1 MPAKLLVKPAA
12 GEPFEIEI
20 GNTATIGRTRD
31 NTVSFPTSPLVSRQH
46 AILRCHN
53 GWQYQ
58 LIDLGSTN
66 GTYVGE
72 QRVVMP
78 RGIEAG
84 EVIRIGGNEI
94 TLKEAEEHHA
104 EETIAATMA
113 GSMQAPA
120 SAAAD
125 VALLVCDIR
134 GFSTAAE
141 KADPGR
147 LAQLLGAWF
156 REAGNAIHSTGGVID
171 KFIGDAVLAYWTK
184 RDAPSECDFAL
195 QSARKLLDL
204 ACAMTWPVSPNG
216 LQIAVALHY
225 GRVTCGN
232 IGVDATRDATVIGD
246 TVNTV
251 FRLEVLSKQLSRTV
265 ICSHDFHARLP
276 SPDGFDDLGEHELKG
291 KRQPVRVLGLKG
303 L

>member
-1 MPAKLLVKPAA
+1 MPAKLHVKPAT
-12 GEPFEIEI
+12 GDPFEVEI

-31 NTVSFPTSPLVSRQH
+31 NTVSFPMSPLVSRQH
-46 AILRCHN
+46 AIIRCHN

-58 LIDLGSTN
+58 IIDLGSTN
-66 GTYVGE
+66 GTHVGDV
-72 QRVVMP
+72 RVVMP
-78 RGIEAG
+78 RGIEPG

-94 TLKEAEEHHA
+94 TLKQAEEHPA
-104 EETIAATMA
+104 EETIAATMT
-113 GSMQAPA
+113 GSVQESR

-141 KADPGR
+141 KADPAR

-156 REAGNAIHSTGGVID
+156 REAGNAIHATGGVID

-184 RDAPSECDFAL
+184 RDAPSECDLAL

-216 LQIAVALHY
+216 LQVAVALHF

-251 FRLEVLSKQLSRTV
+251 FRLETLSKQLNRPV
-265 ICSHDFHARLP
+265 ICSQDFHARLP
-276 SPDGFDDLGEHELKG
+276 ADDGFTDLGEHELKG
-291 KRQPVRVLGLKG
+291 RRQPVRVLEPGKL
-303 L
+303 